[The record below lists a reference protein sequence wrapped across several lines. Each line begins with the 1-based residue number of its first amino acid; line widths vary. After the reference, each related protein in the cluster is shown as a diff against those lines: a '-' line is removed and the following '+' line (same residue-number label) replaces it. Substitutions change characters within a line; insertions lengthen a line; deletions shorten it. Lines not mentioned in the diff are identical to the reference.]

1 MKESPVHFTQN
12 GFFTGVAAIMANV
25 IEQVLHPFEVV
36 KLRFQS
42 KTISL
47 WQSLRLIRSR
57 WPGKAKSSSEV
68 QEYRTGFD
76 RNRQD

>member
-1 MKESPVHFTQN
+1 MKDSPIHVSQN

-42 KTISL
+42 KCNV
-47 WQSLRLIRSR
+47 R
-57 WPGKAKSSSEV
+57 A
-68 QEYRTGFD
+68 
-76 RNRQD
+76 NN